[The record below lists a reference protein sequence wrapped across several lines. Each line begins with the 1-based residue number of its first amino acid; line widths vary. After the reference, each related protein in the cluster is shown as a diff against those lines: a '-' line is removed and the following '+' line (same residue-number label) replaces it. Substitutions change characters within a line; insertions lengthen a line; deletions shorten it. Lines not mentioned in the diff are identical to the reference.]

1 MDTTKIIK
9 AIQIIVKEEIKKEM
23 VKQKKAIRESIL
35 KEIKSASAKS
45 QPTQVEKDPLD
56 IDHIF
61 EQTKLPKKQ
70 VFKSTGFA
78 DLLNETADRGEWRSI
93 NGNGGSFGTNAA
105 AAWGGSVGQQPNTLQ
120 SIDGKSLPIE
130 QLQQTA
136 AGTAVVNALTRDYSS
151 LMKTI
156 NVKKGK

>member
-105 AAWGGSVGQQPNTLQ
+105 AAWGRFCWPTAQSQIADALDVALLRTNELLPVCAVFDSRLQ
-120 SIDGKSLPIE
+120 WRRF
-130 QLQQTA
+130 A
-136 AGTAVVNALTRDYSS
+136 
-151 LMKTI
+151 
-156 NVKKGK
+156 